1 MVKNILVALL
11 LVILVGCG
19 SMSTTT
25 EKDIIE
31 KADISTVSGYTD
43 SIKKT
48 VQVVNVDMTKL
59 FTLYPALQEKNVGLG
74 FAESVLDY
82 LDETNRF
89 IFTEEK
95 AEIKERMVTQFKAS
109 KKGVF
114 EEPIDGKGKIKA
126 ARYFVYV
133 TVADFAVDEDETVV
147 KGKAKVVVTTFI
159 RLQVRFVNAETGQ
172 IYIGSGEGE
181 ATKTGIFD
189 NIDKLYGKKE
199 GAPAAGGEAGGE
211 TGAGAPPPP
220 GGEEA
225 GGAPPPPPGG
235 EGGMP
240 TERLVRNDLDLIL
253 ENTLF
258 NSPET
263 IDLSKGRNSLV
274 EIDQKLKDL
283 IDK

>member
-25 EKDIIE
+25 ERDVIE

-109 KKGVF
+109 KKGIF

-126 ARYFVYV
+126 AQYFVYV
-133 TVADFAVDEDETVV
+133 TVADFAVDEDETVQ
-147 KGKAKVVVTTFI
+147 KGKSTVVVTTFI
-159 RLQVRFVNAETGQ
+159 RLQVRFVNTQTGQ
-172 IYIGSGEGE
+172 IFIGSGDGE
-181 ATKTGIFD
+181 ATKTGESFLKSLD
-189 NIDKLYGKKE
+189 MKFSQSTVGKATRKSLE
-199 GAPAAGGEAGGE
+199 TATVKVIENLIKAG
-211 TGAGAPPPP
+211 
-220 GGEEA
+220 
-225 GGAPPPPPGG
+225 
-235 EGGMP
+235 
-240 TERLVRNDLDLIL
+240 VFKN
-253 ENTLF
+253 
-258 NSPET
+258 
-263 IDLSKGRNSLV
+263 
-274 EIDQKLKDL
+274 
-283 IDK
+283 